1 MDAHKVRMFEESD
14 DLLSDWFRPT
24 KRTTAERKI
33 YGPSLVNEK
42 IALLREFHK
51 KVHKKPELLEEVRA
65 DLAEREAAHPEKSR
79 YRLRLRVI
87 HDHMQK
93 NKKLGMKSKYFKG
106 PGVGIYE
113 LFKGR
118 KIVDDIF
125 GDDLLT
131 RKIFK
136 YNEGNGIVDVS
147 ASPEKPKKAAPA
159 KTKKASPKPVK
170 KASPKPA
177 KKASPAKTK
186 KASSKPAKKASPAKT
201 KKASPAKTEKR
212 KRCPNGT
219 RRNKKTGKCE
229 PKK

>member
-1 MDAHKVRMFEESD
+1 MSDAHKVRMFEESD
-14 DLLSDWFRPT
+14 DLLNEWFRPT

-42 IALLREFHK
+42 IALLKEFHK
-51 KVHKKPELLEEVRA
+51 KAHKKPELLEEVRA

-131 RKIFK
+131 RKILK

-147 ASPEKPKKAAPA
+147 ASPEKPKA
-159 KTKKASPKPVK
+159 TK

-177 KKASPAKTK
+177 KKASP
-186 KASSKPAKKASPAKT
+186 KPA

>member
-1 MDAHKVRMFEESD
+1 MSDAHKVRMFDESD
-14 DLLSDWFRPT
+14 DLLNEWFRPT

-51 KVHKKPELLEEVRA
+51 KAHKKPELLEEVRA

-118 KIVDDIF
+118 KIVDEIF

-131 RKIFK
+131 RKILK

-147 ASPEKPKKAAPA
+147 ASPEKPKKVAAKLTKKSSPKPVKKASPA
-159 KTKKASPKPVK
+159 KTKKASPKPV
-170 KASPKPA
+170 
-177 KKASPAKTK
+177 
-186 KASSKPAKKASPAKT
+186 

>member
-1 MDAHKVRMFEESD
+1 MMDAHKVRMFEESD
-14 DLLSDWFRPT
+14 DLLNEWFRPT
-24 KRTTAERKI
+24 KRTSAERKI

-65 DLAEREAAHPEKSR
+65 DLAEREAAHPKKSR
-79 YRLRLRVI
+79 FRLRLRVI

-131 RKIFK
+131 RKILK
-136 YNEGNGIVDVS
+136 YNESNGIVDVS
-147 ASPEKPKKAAPA
+147 ASPDKPKTTKKAVPA

-170 KASPKPA
+170 KASPKPV

-186 KASSKPAKKASPAKT
+186 KASPKPE

>member
-1 MDAHKVRMFEESD
+1 MASIGSPKKVRMFEESD
-14 DLLSDWFRPT
+14 DFLSEWFRPT
-24 KRTTAERKI
+24 KRTSAERKI

-87 HDHMQK
+87 HEQMQK

-106 PGVGIYE
+106 PGIGLYE

-125 GDDLLT
+125 GNDLVT
-131 RKIFK
+131 RKIEK
-136 YNEGNGIVDVS
+136 YNHGNGIVD
-147 ASPEKPKKAAPA
+147 SPSSIGLKKALPI

-170 KASPKPA
+170 KSLP
-177 KKASPAKTK
+177 TK
-186 KASSKPAKKASPAKT
+186 KVSPSSKTQQKT
-201 KKASPAKTEKR
+201 KR

-219 RRNKKTGKCE
+219 RINKKTGKCE

>member
-1 MDAHKVRMFEESD
+1 MSDAHKVRMFDESD
-14 DLLSDWFRPT
+14 DLLNEWFRPT

-51 KVHKKPELLEEVRA
+51 KAHKKPELLEEVRA

-79 YRLRLRVI
+79 YSLRLRVI

-118 KIVDDIF
+118 KIVDEIF

-131 RKIFK
+131 RKILK

-147 ASPEKPKKAAPA
+147 ASPEKPKKVAAKPTKKSSPKPVKKASPA
-159 KTKKASPKPVK
+159 KTKKASPKPV
-170 KASPKPA
+170 
-177 KKASPAKTK
+177 
-186 KASSKPAKKASPAKT
+186 

>member
-1 MDAHKVRMFEESD
+1 MSDAHKVRMFDESD
-14 DLLSDWFRPT
+14 DLLNEWFKPT

-42 IALLREFHK
+42 IALLKEFHK
-51 KVHKKPELLEEVRA
+51 KAHKKPELLEEVRA
-65 DLAEREAAHPEKSR
+65 DLAEREAAHPERSR

-118 KIVDDIF
+118 KIVDEIF

-131 RKIFK
+131 RKILK

-147 ASPEKPKKAAPA
+147 ASPEKPKATKKAAPA
-159 KTKKASPKPVK
+159 KTKKASPKP
-170 KASPKPA
+170 A
-177 KKASPAKTK
+177 
-186 KASSKPAKKASPAKT
+186 

>member
-1 MDAHKVRMFEESD
+1 MSDTHKVRMFEESD
-14 DLLSDWFRPT
+14 DLLNEWFRPT
-24 KRTTAERKI
+24 NRTTAERKI

-51 KVHKKPELLEEVRA
+51 KAHKKPELLEEVRA

-118 KIVDDIF
+118 KIVDEIF

-131 RKIFK
+131 RKILK

-147 ASPEKPKKAAPA
+147 ASPEKPKPAKKAAPA

-170 KASPKPA
+170 KASPA
-177 KKASPAKTK
+177 R
-186 KASSKPAKKASPAKT
+186 
-201 KKASPAKTEKR
+201 TEKR

>member
-1 MDAHKVRMFEESD
+1 MSDAHKVRMYEESD
-14 DLLSDWFRPT
+14 DFLSDWFRPT
-24 KRTTAERKI
+24 NRTSAERKI

-93 NKKLGMKSKYFKG
+93 NKKLGMKSKYYKS

-118 KIVDDIF
+118 KIVDAIF
-125 GDDLLT
+125 GDDLLVNE
-131 RKIFK
+131 IEK
-136 YNEGNGIVDVS
+136 YNAMQGIVDVS
-147 ASPEKPKKAAPA
+147 ASPEKPKSVKKASPA
-159 KTKKASPKPVK
+159 KTKKASPKPV
-170 KASPKPA
+170 
-177 KKASPAKTK
+177 
-186 KASSKPAKKASPAKT
+186 

>member
-1 MDAHKVRMFEESD
+1 MYEESD
-14 DLLSDWFRPT
+14 DFLSDWFRPT
-24 KRTTAERKI
+24 NRTSAERKI

-87 HDHMQK
+87 HDHMKK

-125 GDDLLT
+125 GNDLLVNE
-131 RKIFK
+131 IEK
-136 YNEGNGIVDVS
+136 YNAMQGIVDVS
-147 ASPEKPKKAAPA
+147 ASPEKPRGVKTKKASPKPIKKASPA
-159 KTKKASPKPVK
+159 KTKKASPKPV
-170 KASPKPA
+170 
-177 KKASPAKTK
+177 
-186 KASSKPAKKASPAKT
+186 

>member
-1 MDAHKVRMFEESD
+1 MSDAHKVRMYEESD
-14 DLLSDWFRPT
+14 DFLNEWFRPT

-118 KIVDDIF
+118 KIVDEIF
-125 GDDLLT
+125 GNDLLVNE
-131 RKIFK
+131 IEK
-136 YNEGNGIVDVS
+136 YNAMQGIVDVS
-147 ASPEKPKKAAPA
+147 ASPEKPKATKKASPA

-170 KASPKPA
+170 KG
-177 KKASPAKTK
+177 
-186 KASSKPAKKASPAKT
+186 
-201 KKASPAKTEKR
+201 SPAKTEKR